1 MKVLDFIYNETTISF
16 EPTGNDDVMVNAT
29 EMAKAFGREVKDFN
43 KLESTNRFID
53 ACLILCGIESE
64 DNGSESIEI
73 SREKRL
79 INGSISDLSSLIK
92 IEKREDLIISRQ
104 NSGTWMHR
112 ILALKFAAWLD
123 PFFEVWIWAVIDQII
138 LGHYR
143 EVKEATFE
151 KLQAEKQLEEKRQE
165 LLAKN
170 PEFVEFL
177 AIEGK
182 ITDAEKKRLK
192 ALRAASD
199 QLKFEFEKKN

>member
-16 EPTGNDDVMVNAT
+16 EPTGTDDVMVNAT
-29 EMAKAFGREVKDFN
+29 EMAKAFPNKRINDFVSN
-43 KLESTNRFID
+43 QQTDDFINAFLELNNGNSRFISD
-53 ACLILCGIESE
+53 ESLPKKK
-64 DNGSESIEI
+64 DNYPFLG
-73 SREKRL
+73 
-79 INGSISDLSSLIK
+79 
-92 IEKREDLIISRQ
+92 IEKREDLIVSKQ
-104 NSGTWMHR
+104 KSGTWMHR

-123 PFFEVWIWAVIDQII
+123 PFFEVWVWAVIDTII

-151 KLQAEKQLEEKRQE
+151 KLEAERQLEEKRQE

-177 AIEGK
+177 ALEGK

-199 QLKFEFEKKN
+199 QLKFEFDKKN